1 MASLHSF
8 MIRMNYLDPLS
19 PISNRTRRRR
29 FSSTISSISN
39 QFADQNN
46 NELLVPIINPSRK
59 RRKLSACIY
68 KPIPPGGEESIDG
81 SEQSP
86 QQLAVHLFEG
96 CPVTLRNE
104 QTIPVSTERFL
115 AFGRLYC
122 EDNTVTSMAYYV
134 PRMVPVSM
142 VSTSYPYYD
151 AELETVT
158 IIHRTKIEF
167 RRRYSPVA
175 MQTVENE
182 QHKDDQEQQPCFV
195 SYACW
200 NVSEY

>member
-1 MASLHSF
+1 MASLHFF
-8 MIRMNYLDPLS
+8 MIRMNYVDRSS
-19 PISNRTRRRR
+19 PFSNRTRRRR

-39 QFADQNN
+39 HFVDQNN
-46 NELLVPIINPSRK
+46 NELLLPIINPSRK

-68 KPIPPGGEESIDG
+68 KPITTANEETNDAT
-81 SEQSP
+81 EQSP
-86 QQLAVHLFEG
+86 QLAVHLFEG
-96 CPVTLRNE
+96 CPVTLRSE

-122 EDNTVTSMAYYV
+122 QDNTVTSMAYYI
-134 PRMVPVSM
+134 PRMVPVSI

-151 AELETVT
+151 AVSDAETT
-158 IIHRTKIEF
+158 IYCTKIEF
-167 RRRYSPVA
+167 RRRYLPVA
-175 MQTVENE
+175 TQTVENE
-182 QHKDDQEQQPCFV
+182 QQKEDQEQQPSFV